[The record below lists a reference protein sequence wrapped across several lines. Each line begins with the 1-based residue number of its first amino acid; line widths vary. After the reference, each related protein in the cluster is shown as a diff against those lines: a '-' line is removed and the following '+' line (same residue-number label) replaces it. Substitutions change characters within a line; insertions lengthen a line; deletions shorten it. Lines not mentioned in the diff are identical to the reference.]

1 MTPLPSTLR
10 PWALPLLTTLLFG
23 CGGGS
28 SDSTTPTPTTQVQ
41 LQFSAPAEADNVQT
55 LGVGIPVAVGV
66 TVNGATAADGTSV
79 VWSAANAS
87 FSPARSSSTGGQA
100 SSTMVATAGG
110 MLQVQA
116 SATVSGQTSSATKT
130 LYLRPAPQALE
141 VLVPAYFNPNPSG
154 SPWDQ
159 LISTAQAYPGVQV
172 TAIMNPN
179 DGIFSSADEQF

>member
-1 MTPLPSTLR
+1 MTPHPSTLR
-10 PWALPLLTTLLFG
+10 PLALIPLLTALLGG

-28 SDSTTPTPTTQVQ
+28 DSTTPPTPTGQVRV
-41 LQFSAPAEADNVQT
+41 QFTSPTDTDNVRT
-55 LGVGIPVAVGV
+55 VGAAIPVAVGV
-66 TVNGATAADGTSV
+66 TFNGAIAADGSSV
-79 VWSAANAS
+79 LWSAANAS

-154 SPWDQ
+154 S
-159 LISTAQAYPGVQV
+159 A
-172 TAIMNPN
+172 
-179 DGIFSSADEQF
+179 